1 MIDLWESIFTP
12 GPTPTIL
19 IATNVSFG
27 ALQIVLL
34 ALLLATSSV
43 HFAVL
48 SVLCAGLW
56 WAINWFARE
65 LAIAQAAAAEQDLRR
80 RNPPL
85 AGEARGAASADDG
98 SDDTE
103 VETTGREGDEARNVR
118 HRPVVRRRDDGTA
131 ALTAASLS
139 RSSVSTEDEWEKVSG
154 SDKDSANK
162 GQVGAGGMTGEMQF

>member
-1 MIDLWESIFTP
+1 MSSFVMDLWESIFTP

-27 ALQIVLL
+27 ALQVVLF

-43 HFAVL
+43 HFAAL

-65 LAIAQAAAAEQDLRR
+65 LAMAQARD
-80 RNPPL
+80 
-85 AGEARGAASADDG
+85 ADDG

-103 VETTGREGDEARNVR
+103 VETTGRHEARSVR
-118 HRPVVRRRDDGTA
+118 HRPVRRHDDGTA
-131 ALTAASLS
+131 ALTGS
-139 RSSVSTEDEWEKVSG
+139 RSQSSVSTEDEWDKVSG
-154 SDKDSANK
+154 SDKDLTK
-162 GQVGAGGMTGEMQF
+162 GGKVGVGE

>member
-1 MIDLWESIFTP
+1 MSSFMIDLWESIFTP

-27 ALQIVLL
+27 ALQIVLFS
-34 ALLLATSSV
+34 LLLATSSI

-65 LAIAQAAAAEQDLRR
+65 LAIAQAAAAEQDLRNR
-80 RNPPL
+80 PL
-85 AGEARGAASADDG
+85 EGEARGAASADDG

-103 VETTGREGDEARNVR
+103 VETTGREEARNVR
-118 HRPVVRRRDDGTA
+118 HRPVRRHDDGTA
-131 ALTAASLS
+131 ALKGSLS
-139 RSSVSTEDEWEKVSG
+139 QSSVSTEDEWEKVSG
-154 SDKDSANK
+154 SEKESTNK
-162 GQVGAGGMTGEMQF
+162 GQAGVGGMTGEMQI